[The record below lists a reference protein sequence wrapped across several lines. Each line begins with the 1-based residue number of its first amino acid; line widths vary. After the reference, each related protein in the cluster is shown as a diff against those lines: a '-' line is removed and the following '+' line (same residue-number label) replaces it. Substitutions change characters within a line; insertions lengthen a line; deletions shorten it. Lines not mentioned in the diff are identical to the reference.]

1 MHAPTHN
8 KPCRHRASTAI
19 HPFVPSCHDVDDG
32 TRSGA
37 SRRWET
43 LRASRIAPEL
53 VRNQER
59 KAMPESYGCTVAY
72 VCVSGRSAEVMIRG
86 HGLASHQTEA
96 RRRCTGLVGRPCLAN
111 AFSSIHD
118 GVKSMLCLWVLRR
131 PPPVCWAPGPVFA
144 SQPVLRPSQ
153 LSLVGRRPAC
163 LSLVPVRARVG
174 ERARAAAPSVAPRAA
189 PTYSPTCREEQQAN
203 GATRA
208 AP

>member
-1 MHAPTHN
+1 
-8 KPCRHRASTAI
+8 
-19 HPFVPSCHDVDDG
+19 
-32 TRSGA
+32 
-37 SRRWET
+37 
-43 LRASRIAPEL
+43 
-53 VRNQER
+53 
-59 KAMPESYGCTVAY
+59 MPESYGCTVAY

-131 PPPVCWAPGPVFA
+131 PPPVCRGAW
-144 SQPVLRPSQ
+144 
-153 LSLVGRRPAC
+153 AC
-163 LSLVPVRARVG
+163 LRFPTSAETLSCGSASRSFPCARSP
-174 ERARAAAPSVAPRAA
+174 AAAPSVAPRAA